1 LTFWNFAISPE
12 KDNEVELRIEGDIVS
27 ADDAWLY
34 EWFGIPVASK
44 NAFRTELSKHKGKDI
59 VLWVDSN
66 GGDVFAATGM
76 YNALMEHKKDGAKI
90 TSKTEKAM
98 SAATIPIMAADE
110 RLVSPGSM
118 TMVHNPLT
126 GIRGY
131 ASDLRKTADVLDEV
145 KEAIINAYQLGTG
158 RPREDISRMMDNETY
173 MSASTAVNEGFATG
187 ILYTDKQ
194 TSEPI
199 ENAFMFS
206 RQLSIQNTVTDSM
219 KRFFAE
225 HGKPQTPPVTA
236 TTIPPVVTAAV
247 IPTTQNQKES
257 ENPVDIKD
265 IKNLEELRQHLP
277 ELCNQLETS
286 AQATAQAAHVTAQ
299 ATAQTAERNRIK
311 AIDEISALIDP
322 ALVAKAKYDEPI
334 TAEALA
340 FQAFKSNAAKGETY
354 VATRTAEVQNSG
366 ASGVAAT
373 ATTATDE
380 EQAALAEA
388 AIVNRVATSA
398 NQKRKV
404 EAN

>member
-1 LTFWNFAISPE
+1 MLEFWNFVNNPE
-12 KDNEVELRIEGDIVS
+12 NENEVELRIEGDIVCG
-27 ADDAWLY
+27 DNAWLY

-44 NAFRTELSKHKGKDI
+44 NAFRLELAKHKGKDI
-59 VLWVDSN
+59 VLWIDSN

-98 SAATIPIMAADE
+98 SAATIPPMAADE

-158 RPREDISRMMDNETY
+158 RSREDISLMMDNETY
-173 MSASTAVNEGFATG
+173 MSASTAIKEGFATG

-194 TSEPI
+194 SVEPI
-199 ENAFMFS
+199 ENTFMFS
-206 RQLSIQNTVTDSM
+206 RQLSIQNSVTDSM
-219 KRFFAE
+219 KLFFE
-225 HGKPQTPPVTA
+225 QHGKDQVVPPITA
-236 TTIPPVVTAAV
+236 VVTD
-247 IPTTQNQKES
+247 PNQKES
-257 ENPVDIKD
+257 GNTVDIKD
-265 IKNLEELRQHLP
+265 IKNIEELRQHLP
-277 ELCNQLETS
+277 EFCNQLEAS

-299 ATAQTAERNRIK
+299 AAAQTAERDRLK
-311 AIDEISALIDP
+311 GIDEISALIDP
-322 ALVAKAKYDEPI
+322 ALVAKAKYEEPI

-340 FQAFKSNAAKGETY
+340 FQAFKANAAKGETY
-354 VATRTAEVQNSG
+354 VATRAAEVQNSG
-366 ASGVAAT
+366 SSGVGAGAGQT
-373 ATTATDE
+373 QDE
-380 EQAALAEA
+380 IDSALEA
-388 AIVNRVATSA
+388 AIVNRVAASA